1 MSSKSCVFLCIGSDE
16 LRTVVDEFS
25 SGKTVWKFAR
35 KYPKEKFL
43 VGLFCS
49 SERIFGF
56 FVLLPGVAA
65 VTVTPQAFYVTYVW
79 DVWIIWKNCLCH
91 LKSSKD
97 ESCTVQT
104 VSPFFFSFLNM
115 FSRKLAFRSGQECT
129 TTLENLNC
137 CFSPSLISGSLTVLV
152 GSKKWKGSVRTNA
165 VVFHDF
171 N

>member
-1 MSSKSCVFLCIGSDE
+1 MYRLRQAQDGGRWIFQWKDSVKVCTKVPQRKVSRRSVLLFRKDFRLLCFATWSGRRHCDPSSILCYLCVGRVNNMEKLLMSSEE
-16 LRTVVDEFS
+16 LKGWVLYS
-25 SGKTVWKFAR
+25 SNCFA
-35 KYPKEKFL
+35 
-43 VGLFCS
+43 
-49 SERIFGF
+49 
-56 FVLLPGVAA
+56 
-65 VTVTPQAFYVTYVW
+65 
-79 DVWIIWKNCLCH
+79 
-91 LKSSKD
+91 
-97 ESCTVQT
+97 
-104 VSPFFFSFLNM
+104 FFFSFLNM